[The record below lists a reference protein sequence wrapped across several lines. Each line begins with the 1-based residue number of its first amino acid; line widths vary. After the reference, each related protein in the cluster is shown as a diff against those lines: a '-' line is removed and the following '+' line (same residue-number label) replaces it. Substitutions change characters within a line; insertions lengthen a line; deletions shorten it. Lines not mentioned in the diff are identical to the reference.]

1 MSLGSV
7 SISFDTTGNITDLAN
22 DVTSVMQ
29 KHLSGYFEKL
39 STFEESG
46 LLGGLFD
53 SLPSAANEKSGATK
67 KTAEQSTDNEKS
79 GATKK
84 IAEQSTDSKKSAGA
98 EAQMTGFAEVGT
110 AMATMTSSFET
121 GVSSL
126 SKDLNSLVG
135 SVSKMTGTLSS
146 KLNKMQKSL
155 SGFGLKKNQSQ
166 SNKKKPSA
174 KKRQKKTKN
183 KKGHDANAEQGSNDN
198 ADLGTLKGVQNAAST
213 LITDAV
219 TFKQSFT
226 DLSSGLQNFELSKKG
241 VVGLL
246 DSGSKLAGNFST
258 LKQSFAGLKTSFT
271 SLNSNESSETEASS
285 SKENDK
291 SSKKK
296 SDDASGKSQG
306 MKGAVQSGEKLV
318 STFSNFKKSL
328 TGLYDGVQTFDFS
341 KQGVTGLTDLSLKLV
356 NTYDSGSK
364 LVSSFSS
371 FNQSLAGVSGGLKN
385 AGAGLMRAKSTV
397 FGFATALR
405 SGAMM
410 QWGLNAAMLAN
421 PIGIIVGAF
430 VAAGVL
436 IYKYWQPL
444 KAFFGGV
451 FDGLYASIQP
461 VFTAFQPLLNLLAP
475 VGDAFAWIA
484 SKVSEVINWFGALF
498 TPIQS
503 SQAEL
508 AGFAASGMKF
518 GEVIGSV
525 FKAALAPIMLVAKG
539 IGWVGKQL
547 GLFGDEGEASSE
559 AATSSEKGRSS
570 GSVTPLTTQKKATS
584 NSKLAAIG
592 AGMLV
597 TTSAAAMNPSSDEA
611 KALSP
616 APTGSMVQSYELSP
630 INNGQSPT
638 KEVVQHIN
646 VQVTV
651 NNPTSNIDIE
661 RAIENVMRGQASTSS
676 PSLKDEDI

>member
-7 SISFDTTGNITDLAN
+7 SISFDITGNIADLAN
-22 DVTSVMQ
+22 DVTGVMQ

-39 STFEESG
+39 STFEEVG
-46 LLGGLFD
+46 FLGGLFD
-53 SLPSAANEKSGATK
+53 SAPSEAASKTGTK
-67 KTAEQSTDNEKS
+67 ENAVKESLQPSSERQMFSTP
-79 GATKK
+79 
-84 IAEQSTDSKKSAGA
+84 
-98 EAQMTGFAEVGT
+98 EAQTTGFAEVGT
-110 AMATMTSSFET
+110 AMATMTGRFEK
-121 GVSSL
+121 GVSTL

-135 SVSKMTGTLSS
+135 SVSKMTATLSG

-155 SGFGLKKNQSQ
+155 SGFGFKKNHSE
-166 SNKKKPSA
+166 SKNNKSGV
-174 KKRQKKTKN
+174 KKRQKKANKTKA
-183 KKGHDANAEQGSNDN
+183 GRDSSADQGSSDNAE
-198 ADLGTLKGVQNAAST
+198 LGTLKGVQNAAST
-213 LITDAV
+213 LITNAA

-226 DLSSGLQNFELSKKG
+226 ELSSGLQNFELSKKG
-241 VVGLL
+241 IVGLL
-246 DSGSKLAGNFST
+246 DSGSKLTDNFST
-258 LKQSFAGLKTSFT
+258 LKQSFVGLKASFT
-271 SLNSNESSETEASS
+271 SLNSDEPLETAMSS
-285 SKENDK
+285 SKANK
-291 SSKKK
+291 TSSKKK
-296 SDDASGKSQG
+296 SDGASGKLQG
-306 MKGAVQSGEKLV
+306 MKGAVLSGEKLV

-341 KQGVTGLTDLSLKLV
+341 KQGVTGLTDLSSKLV

-371 FNQSLAGVSGGLKN
+371 FKQSIAGVSGGLKN

-421 PIGIIVGAF
+421 PIGLIVGAF

-444 KAFFGGV
+444 KAFFSGV
-451 FDGLYASIQP
+451 FDGFVSSMQP

-525 FKAALAPIMLVAKG
+525 FKTALAPIMLVAKG

-559 AATSSEKGRSS
+559 AATPNEGGRSR
-570 GSVTPLTTQKKATS
+570 GSVTALNTQNKATS

-597 TTSAAAMNPSSDEA
+597 TTSAAAMNPSPDET
-611 KALSP
+611 KALAP
-616 APTGSMVQSYELSP
+616 APTGSVVQSYELSP